1 MWNWINPSTEVSE
14 LSNLTSAFKSSLSV
28 DDLSKYN
35 ISPLTMLFYYVY
47 YINWLKPGGTE
58 KNDFYTKTV
67 LDDFLNNTDSN
78 NTIGWDKYIILG

>member
-1 MWNWINPSTEVSE
+1 MWNWINPSTKVSE

-35 ISPLTMLFYYVY
+35 ISPLTILFYYVY
-47 YINWLKPGGTE
+47 YINWLKPGSTE
-58 KNDFYTKTV
+58 ENDFYTKTV